1 MNRSEAEQLLGGHA
15 TGTLT
20 EAEQRQLFAA
30 ALEHQELFDALADQE
45 GLRELLA
52 DPAARAQL
60 LSALAPGTPKV
71 VPFWR
76 RPGLLAAAASLLVGT
91 TAGLVYLRSPEAG
104 RVPALQ
110 EAPKAAPKPVEAPAA
125 VAAPKSSPA
134 PVPPQ
139 PKAVQATSPEEAAR
153 RNVQASP
160 QEQEA
165 QRAEAPRPAA
175 LALPAASASKQV
187 NASPKTEAAQDRAR
201 AVPGGVPGGVIGG
214 VVGGVIGGAR
224 AMAASAPPPAKA
236 KRDLAE
242 AVSGVSQPRW
252 VLESRPDGTTLVTV
266 TGPRGVRA
274 VLLQRGP
281 AGAEVLPLEAFGDPG
296 GGVAQWRCLL
306 RLEAGDALDLYLLN
320 APVAD
325 PASLPA
331 TGPVDGFR
339 ARIHPP
345 VKDP

>member
-1 MNRSEAEQLLGGHA
+1 MNRTEAEQLLGGHA

-20 EAEQRQLFAA
+20 EAERSLLFAA

-60 LSALAPGTPKV
+60 LAALAPSAPKV
-71 VPFWR
+71 VPLWR
-76 RPGLLAAAASLLVGT
+76 RPGILAAAASLLVGT

-125 VAAPKSSPA
+125 VAPKATP
-134 PVPPQ
+134 PVPPR
-139 PKAVQATSPEEAAR
+139 PKAVLAPSPEEAAR
-153 RNVQASP
+153 RTIQAMTQA
-160 QEQEA
+160 QET

-175 LALPAASASKQV
+175 LALPTALSSKQ
-187 NASPKTEAAQDRAR
+187 ADALPKAEAAQDRSQA
-201 AVPGGVPGGVIGG
+201 APEGVLS
-214 VVGGVIGGAR
+214 GAR
-224 AMAASAPPPAKA
+224 AAVASAPPPAKA

-242 AVSGVSQPRW
+242 AAPAVAQPRW
-252 VLESRPDGTTLVTV
+252 VLEPRPDGTTLVTV

-274 VLLQRGP
+274 VLLQRGV
-281 AGAEVLPLEAFGDPG
+281 GGIRVLRLEAFGDPG
-296 GGVAQWRCLL
+296 GSRAQWRCLL
-306 RLEAGDALDLYLLN
+306 RLEVGDALDLYLLN

-325 PASLPA
+325 PASLSA
-331 TGPVDGFR
+331 TGPVDGFL

-345 VKDP
+345 SKEP

>member
-1 MNRSEAEQLLGGHA
+1 MNRTEAEQLLGGHA

-20 EAEQRQLFAA
+20 KAERSLLFAA
-30 ALEHQELFDALADQE
+30 ALDHQELFDALADQE

-60 LSALAPGTPKV
+60 LAALVPAVPKV

-104 RVPALQ
+104 RVPALL
-110 EAPKAAPKPVEAPAA
+110 EAPKAAPKLVEAPAP
-125 VAAPKSSPA
+125 VAPQALPPPAAARPKVVLAP
-134 PVPPQ
+134 
-139 PKAVQATSPEEAAR
+139 SPEEAAR
-153 RNVQASP
+153 RNVQATTQA
-160 QEQEA
+160 QETQW
-165 QRAEAPRPAA
+165 AEAPRPAA
-175 LALPAASASKQV
+175 LALQEAPLAKQAE
-187 NASPKTEAAQDRAR
+187 ASPRVEAAQDRAR
-201 AVPGGVPGGVIGG
+201 AVPGGVVGDG
-214 VVGGVIGGAR
+214 VGGVIGGAR
-224 AMAASAPPPAKA
+224 AATASAPPPAKA

-242 AVSGVSQPRW
+242 AGSAVSQPHW
-252 VLESRPDGTTLVTV
+252 TLEARPDGTTLVTV
-266 TGPRGVRA
+266 TGRRSAHA
-274 VLLQRGP
+274 VLLKRG
-281 AGAEVLPLEAFGDPG
+281 AGGIGVLGLEAFGEPG
-296 GGVAQWRCLL
+296 GGRALWRRLL
-306 RLEAGDALDLYLLN
+306 RLEAGDVLDLYLLN

>member
-1 MNRSEAEQLLGGHA
+1 MNRAEAEQLLGGHA

-20 EAEQRQLFAA
+20 EAERSLLFAA

-60 LSALAPGTPKV
+60 LAALAPIAPKV
-71 VPFWR
+71 VPLWR

-110 EAPKAAPKPVEAPAA
+110 EAPKAAPKPVE
-125 VAAPKSSPA
+125 VPA
-134 PVPPQ
+134 PVAPKALPAPAPAR
-139 PKAVQATSPEEAAR
+139 PKAVLAPSPEEVVR
-153 RNVQASP
+153 RNVQAMTQA
-160 QEQEA
+160 QETP
-165 QRAEAPRPAA
+165 RAEAPRPAA
-175 LALPAASASKQV
+175 VALPAALARKQ
-187 NASPKTEAAQDRAR
+187 ADAPPKAEAAQDRSRVA
-201 AVPGGVPGGVIGG
+201 PGGVPGGVIGG

-224 AMAASAPPPAKA
+224 ATAASAPPPAKA

-242 AVSGVSQPRW
+242 AGSAVNQPHW
-252 VLESRPDGTTLVTV
+252 TLESRPDGTTLVTV

-281 AGAEVLPLEAFGDPG
+281 AGVAVLGLEAFGEPG
-296 GGVAQWRCLL
+296 GSRAQWRCLL
-306 RLEAGDALDLYLLN
+306 RLEAGDVLDLYLLN
-320 APVAD
+320 S
-325 PASLPA
+325 PAANPANLPE
-331 TGPVDGFR
+331 TGAVDGFR
-339 ARIHPP
+339 ARIHP
-345 VKDP
+345 VAK